1 MKLDVFHACQQVV
14 RTISPPDALYR
25 DILKNFS
32 QIFQE
37 DDDQGELRIK
47 STPNNHK
54 IKCTLNTFL
63 ERWTN
68 VPFSPLTRSALEE
81 IRNLRCHI
89 IAKGCL
95 SDIPVGYS
103 TKKNEQLHRLFNRS
117 LISGATQISTKL
129 AIALLTI
136 LLHYHT
142 KKASSSYHLSNIR
155 IKSNDYKEPL
165 SESKSKNVACT
176 STVQEK
182 GSDQPH
188 NASGALDKVI
198 VLMADNIEH
207 VCNDQAIAGLI
218 LKNAYNLKET
228 IAKTAEHS

>member
-1 MKLDVFHACQQVV
+1 ME
-14 RTISPPDALYR
+14 T
-25 DILKNFS
+25 
-32 QIFQE
+32 
-37 DDDQGELRIK
+37 
-47 STPNNHK
+47 
-54 IKCTLNTFL
+54 
-63 ERWTN
+63 
-68 VPFSPLTRSALEE
+68 TR
-81 IRNLRCHI
+81 
-89 IAKGCL
+89 
-95 SDIPVGYS
+95 
-103 TKKNEQLHRLFNRS
+103 
-117 LISGATQISTKL
+117 ISTKL

-155 IKSNDYKEPL
+155 IKPIIPVDASNDYKEPL
-165 SESKSKNVACT
+165 SESKSKNVACI

-198 VLMADNIEH
+198 VVMADNIED
-207 VCNDQAIAGLI
+207 VCNEAIAGVI